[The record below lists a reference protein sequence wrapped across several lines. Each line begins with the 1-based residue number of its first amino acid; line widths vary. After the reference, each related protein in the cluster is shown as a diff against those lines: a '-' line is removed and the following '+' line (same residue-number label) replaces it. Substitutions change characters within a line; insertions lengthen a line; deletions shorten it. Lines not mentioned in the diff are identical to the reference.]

1 MKNTVTIPSADSIDY
16 TLSIAGDKI
25 ECRVHSIDIVNF
37 NKRDVAIEGSGFKQK
52 DVEAPDFWSDTA
64 VRIVAN
70 KYFRGHDSDREN
82 SVKQLV
88 ARVVGSIVDFLDS
101 KDRFAS
107 ATDKHSFKSVLTHLL
122 YVQAFAFNSP
132 VWFNLG
138 TEVSPQCSACFIL
151 GVDDNIESIL
161 KWINDESL
169 VFRRGSGAGVNISR
183 IRHKNARL
191 QGGGHASGPLSFA
204 NGANYMAGAIKSG
217 GKTRRAAKMLV
228 MNDNHPDVFDFIDT
242 KSIAERVAKALIAGG
257 FSSKFNAEGGAY
269 ELAPWQNANNSV
281 SLYDR
286 FLNAVLV
293 DGDHDLVDHK
303 GAVVRTIKARELWRK
318 MGEAAWESGDPGL
331 HFRDT
336 MNRFNT
342 VAEDG
347 EIEASN
353 PCCFTGETLVDT
365 SEGKIRI
372 DELVARSQRGEDLPM
387 AWAFDLES
395 SLPVLRRIVKA
406 WKAGDATKL
415 VRVTTDRGI
424 SVLCT
429 PEHRWLKRNG
439 AWVEAQ
445 HLKAGDSLRKTARW
459 VNKDRSGRHCL
470 NMRGTESAPNGTV
483 WQNRYMWEQAYG
495 PIPDGMEVHHKNG
508 DPTDDRLSNFE
519 LIPVSDHRSE
529 HSAGDENPRFI
540 DVEDHVLVEAWDA
553 VAAGRKRGSG
563 VTPTTWN
570 AHINSNGLKGHLPL
584 AASPTNGGRIQGMP
598 WAEFESKINEL
609 RSSVNDRV
617 VSVEFIANDTA
628 TSVFDIEVEGVHNF
642 SVTSP
647 GAVHSVVVHNS
658 EYLFINN
665 TSCNLASFNLV
676 RYMIRDGLKRVFN
689 WRAFQRDGLAMY
701 LCLDAIVDISSY
713 PTPEIDETT
722 RKYRTLGAGYANIGG
737 MLMRMGI
744 PYDSDEGRHMIAV
757 ITSALQ
763 GTMVCNSMKA
773 AEAWGT
779 FDRYEANRDHVDKV
793 ILSHYNAQ
801 VGLTY
806 NKDDVV
812 WNPWQHYEQT
822 VLRDNTKI
830 ARVRNAQ
837 FTVVA
842 PTGTIGFMMDVDT
855 TGIEPD
861 FSLVKY
867 KEMVGGGYMTL
878 VNTAMSEGLE
888 VLGYDEET
896 RKAIEAHVTT
906 TGGVVEGAPG
916 LKPEHYGV
924 FDCAVAAFGGT
935 RFIRPEAHI
944 EAMAEA
950 QPFLSGAISKTVN
963 MPESSTVDDI
973 LDIYMKSWKL
983 GLKAVAVY
991 RDNCK
996 QSQPLSTSKTTDK
1009 GSATVILESAPATSM
1024 SYDDMTICKLEA
1036 QIKDLKSIIGSLR
1049 RGERER
1055 LSTSHMGH
1063 IHKFTIQGMSGHLT
1077 VGFYDDGRI
1086 GEVFV
1091 EMSKEG
1097 STVGGFLDA
1106 WSKAFSLMLQYG
1118 APLTEVLQK
1127 FEGSRFE
1134 PSGFTLNENIRT
1146 CTSVIDY
1153 VSRYMKM
1160 LSSSA
1165 PKAAPMLDSAPGD
1178 HQVEEGEDVDDS
1190 HVPSNTQKFVDTNGR
1205 ICSSCGSSNLRQ
1217 SGACFVCNECG
1228 SSTGCG

>member
-1 MKNTVTIPSADSIDY
+1 MKNAVTIPSADSIDY
-16 TLSIAGDKI
+16 TLSIVGDKI
-25 ECRVHSIDIVNF
+25 ECRVHRIDTVNF

-70 KYFRGHDSDREN
+70 KYFRGHDNDRES

-353 PCCFTGETLVDT
+353 PC
-365 SEGKIRI
+365 
-372 DELVARSQRGEDLPM
+372 
-387 AWAFDLES
+387 
-395 SLPVLRRIVKA
+395 
-406 WKAGDATKL
+406 
-415 VRVTTDRGI
+415 
-424 SVLCT
+424 
-429 PEHRWLKRNG
+429 
-439 AWVEAQ
+439 
-445 HLKAGDSLRKTARW
+445 
-459 VNKDRSGRHCL
+459 
-470 NMRGTESAPNGTV
+470 
-483 WQNRYMWEQAYG
+483 
-495 PIPDGMEVHHKNG
+495 
-508 DPTDDRLSNFE
+508 
-519 LIPVSDHRSE
+519 
-529 HSAGDENPRFI
+529 
-540 DVEDHVLVEAWDA
+540 
-553 VAAGRKRGSG
+553 
-563 VTPTTWN
+563 
-570 AHINSNGLKGHLPL
+570 
-584 AASPTNGGRIQGMP
+584 
-598 WAEFESKINEL
+598 
-609 RSSVNDRV
+609 
-617 VSVEFIANDTA
+617 
-628 TSVFDIEVEGVHNF
+628 
-642 SVTSP
+642 
-647 GAVHSVVVHNS
+647 S

-779 FDRYEANRDHVDKV
+779 FDRYEANSDHVDKV

-806 NKDDVV
+806 SKDNVV
-812 WNPWQHYEQT
+812 WNPWSHYEQT
-822 VLRDNTKI
+822 VLRDNTKL

-1118 APLTEVLQK
+1118 APLNEVLQK

-1165 PKAAPMLDSAPGD
+1165 PKVAPMLDSAPGD
-1178 HQVEEGEDVDDS
+1178 HQAEEGEDVDDS